1 MPHVQQ
7 AMESSSHFKLAAKV
21 GIMFEKASLGMKI
34 FVFPRMTGSLF
45 GCLDVLGVEN
55 LDNRFARLASQNERF
70 AYSV

>member
-1 MPHVQQ
+1 M
-7 AMESSSHFKLAAKV
+7 K
-21 GIMFEKASLGMKI
+21 KASFGMKI

-45 GCLDVLGVEN
+45 GSLDVLGVES